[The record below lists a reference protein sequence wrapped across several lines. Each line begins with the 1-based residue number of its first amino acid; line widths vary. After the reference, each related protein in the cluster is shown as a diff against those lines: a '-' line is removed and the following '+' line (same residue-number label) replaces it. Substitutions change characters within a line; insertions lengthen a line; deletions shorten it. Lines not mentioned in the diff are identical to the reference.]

1 MREGGERIVVIRPEF
16 AFGEKGYP
24 KAGINPN
31 ECIYVDLRL
40 VKCFPVCL
48 LRSFLLMLSRCVS
61 HYLPAF
67 NTAVVQASVIVRGA
81 YRVPT
86 TNGDYEKVSGWIGGI
101 IVLAADVLH
110 FGDEG
115 LENVPFSDHEG
126 GPRRNTPIFFHP
138 P

>member
-86 TNGDYEKVSGWIGGI
+86 TNGDYEKVSG
-101 IVLAADVLH
+101 
-110 FGDEG
+110 
-115 LENVPFSDHEG
+115 
-126 GPRRNTPIFFHP
+126 
-138 P
+138 

>member
-110 FGDEG
+110 VGDEG
-115 LENVPFSDHEG
+115 LESVPFSDHEG
-126 GPRRNTPIFFHP
+126 GPRRNAPIFFHP